1 MREKSKL
8 KKHSLSD
15 QITKILTD
23 DILVGKI
30 KCGSQLIETEL
41 QERFD
46 VSRSPVREALLN
58 LENIGLTEIIPRK
71 GAYVK
76 RITKKDVKENFPVR
90 SRLEGLAAREAYSNL
105 NKVTIFAMEKE
116 LQYMNEAVESSDI
129 KLYWKHHFFFHEYFI
144 NASQNHL
151 LINLLY
157 KLRMHRLWY
166 QYAYKYYG
174 EDLES
179 SYLLHCKIIEMFKD
193 KNTDL
198 NELESFVTNHIEEA
212 MEIFLFYLDEYDSKH
227 KDDEANTEL
236 SYKTKEDQNAC

>member
-1 MREKSKL
+1 MWKKSKL
-8 KKHSLSD
+8 DKYTLSEQIAKH
-15 QITKILTD
+15 LTD
-23 DILVGKI
+23 DILVSNI

-58 LENIGLTEIIPRK
+58 LEKIGLVEIIPRK

-76 RITKKDVKENFPVR
+76 KITKKDVKENFPVR
-90 SRLEGLAAREAYSNL
+90 SRLEGLAAREAYNNL
-105 NKVTIFAMEKE
+105 DSETIFAMEKE
-116 LQYMNEAVESSDI
+116 LQYMNEAVKSRDV
-129 KLYWKHHFFFHEYFI
+129 KLYWKHHLFFHEYFI

-157 KLRMHRLWY
+157 TLRMHRLWY

-179 SYLLHCKIIEMFKD
+179 SYLLHCKIIDMFKD
-193 KNTDL
+193 NNTDL

-212 MEIFLFYLDEYDSKH
+212 MEIFLFYLDEYDSKQ
-227 KDDEANTEL
+227 KNNETYTDL
-236 SYKTKEDQNAC
+236 SYKTKENQNAC